1 MGGGVIL
8 TQFFT
13 EHQIGA
19 ASFLGLFITACV
31 VTSIL
36 LDDFGGVEF
45 EQHFAGIWRVIG
57 AIVRIGRVAL
67 IDIV

>member
-1 MGGGVIL
+1 MGGGVII

-19 ASFLGLFITACV
+19 DPFLGLFITACV

-36 LDDFGGVEF
+36 LDHFGGVGF
-45 EQHFAGIWRVIG
+45 EQHLAGIWRVIG
-57 AIVRIGRVAL
+57 AIVMIGRVAL
-67 IDIV
+67 IDIF